1 MICVRE
7 RMICVFEEEYKKA
20 MDAVK
25 PSEKAL
31 AETSEAME
39 ELEKSRRRGAFRG
52 RKRFIRTAVAACVS
66 AVLIC
71 GAIFTPA
78 FLPDNAANDRI
89 PHTSSLRP
97 AKSAEDIKQLFE
109 SAFGADGDIRHDGFF
124 VPTDGM
130 GKNFKLTQ
138 ETQHTPED
146 KPDKAPDHSETN
158 SQYAAVREADTVKT
172 DGKYIYS
179 LNRSA
184 SRIHITAV
192 DGDKLQS
199 ASAINAGEGVPT
211 EILVRGDR
219 LAVIS
224 VADASKTIIRIY
236 DISDRTS
243 PQFLAERTQS
253 GVYIT
258 VREIGGTIYC
268 ATIYGIPLYGQI
280 EDTDIDLP
288 QINGSDIDCRNILI
302 PDEAQCASFSIIT
315 ALDFETGSET
325 DRLAFAGVAANIFAA
340 EGNIYLYDRNETHTA
355 IYRIALENGK
365 IEQNGEAEIPGVV
378 KDQFSFDESEGRLR
392 IATTRRAVGTAAK
405 HSNVYVLDEN
415 METIGTSGDLGIDED
430 IQSVRY
436 IGDIAYV
443 VTFRRTDPLYAVD
456 LSDPTS
462 PKTLSELKITG
473 YSSFMQSYGE
483 GLLLG
488 IGYEA
493 TDSGKVY
500 GVKLTMFDVSD
511 PESVSAVDSIVYSW
525 LDEYVAT
532 DATLNHKALLCNA
545 GKGLIAMPFERKTG
559 ESFAAFFS
567 FDGSTL
573 SEKGRVALPD
583 GLSGKSSYMRVLYIG
598 DHGFLCTD
606 SVILS
611 FGLETLE
618 ISGNIYLN

>member
-1 MICVRE
+1 
-7 RMICVFEEEYKKA
+7 MICVFEEEYKKT

-39 ELEKSRRRGAFRG
+39 KLEKSRRRGAFRG
-52 RKRFIRTAVAACVS
+52 RKGFIRAAVAACVS

-78 FLPDNAANDRI
+78 FLPNNAANDRI
-89 PHTSSLRP
+89 PHTASLRP
-97 AKSAEDIKQLFE
+97 ARSAEDIKQLFK
-109 SAFGADGDIRHDGFF
+109 SAFG
-124 VPTDGM
+124 TDGEVWRN
-130 GKNFKLTQ
+130 GFLVLTNGMEDKGELIQ
-138 ETQHTPED
+138 ETQPTTEG

-158 SQYAAVREADTVKT
+158 SQYAAVREADIVKT

-179 LNRSA
+179 LDRS
-184 SRIHITAV
+184 SKRIHITAV

-199 ASAINAGEGVPT
+199 VSAINTGEGMPK

-236 DISDRTS
+236 GISDRTS
-243 PQFLAERTQS
+243 PEFLAERTQS
-253 GVYIT
+253 GEYVT
-258 VREIGGTIYC
+258 VREIGGIIYC
-268 ATIYGIPLYGQI
+268 ASICGIPLYGHI
-280 EDTDIDLP
+280 EDTDIGLP
-288 QINGSDIDCRNILI
+288 QINGSDIDCGSILI
-302 PDEAQCASFSIIT
+302 PEEAQCASFSVIT

-340 EGNIYLYDRNETHTA
+340 EGNIYLYGRKSANDETHTA

-365 IEQNGEAEIPGVV
+365 TVQNGEAEIPGVV

-392 IATTRRAVGTAAK
+392 IATTRRAAGTAAK

-415 METIGTSGDLGIDED
+415 METIGTSEDLGIDED

-443 VTFRRTDPLYAVD
+443 VTFRQTDPLYAVD
-456 LSDPTS
+456 LSDPAS

-473 YSSFMQSYGE
+473 YSSFMQAYGE

-488 IGYEA
+488 VGYEA
-493 TDSGKVY
+493 TDSGSVY
-500 GVKLTMFDVSD
+500 GVKLTMFDISD
-511 PESVSAVDSIVYSW
+511 PESVSAVGSIVYSW
-525 LDEYVAT
+525 QDEYVAT
-532 DATLNHKALLCNA
+532 DAALNHKALLCNA
-545 GKGLIAMPFERKTG
+545 GKGLIAMPFERETG

-573 SEKGRVALPD
+573 SEKGKVALPD

-598 DHGFLCTD
+598 EHGFLCTD